1 MSSKTVLVTGG
12 GSGIGRQFVRLFAAD
27 GYRLVVFSLV
37 QSELDDLAVELQRD
51 FPTAES
57 VLVQQDVA
65 AEGAAEEMLAYC
77 QQHQLVIDVLVNNAG
92 FCVFGDHVAVDGPRV
107 ESMLKLNVIA
117 LTQMCRV
124 FGDDM
129 KRRGEGKILNVGS
142 MAGYIPTVGMAAY
155 CASKAYVNNFS
166 AGIAAELA
174 DYGVQVSVLCPPAT
188 QSKFMATAKGNDDT
202 GQAVE
207 KFVSGKMFS
216 AEEVATAGY
225 RGLLAGKR
233 RISVTPMLRFS
244 MFMMQLLSPDT
255 LANITLK
262 QVKKLKSA

>member
-155 CASKAYVNNFS
+155 CAS
-166 AGIAAELA
+166 
-174 DYGVQVSVLCPPAT
+174 
-188 QSKFMATAKGNDDT
+188 
-202 GQAVE
+202 
-207 KFVSGKMFS
+207 
-216 AEEVATAGY
+216 
-225 RGLLAGKR
+225 
-233 RISVTPMLRFS
+233 
-244 MFMMQLLSPDT
+244 
-255 LANITLK
+255 
-262 QVKKLKSA
+262 